1 MSQTSLVTSL
11 ISLIVLEVSGGPSIS
26 LEAATAL
33 DTDGSGKVE
42 LNEIIAFARSHG
54 LDVNAVETEFASFDR
69 DQDGTLDISEL
80 NATLGAGDATRPNAE
95 KVTLRTRSQPNANEA
110 ASQAERQS
118 PPKAA
123 SHAETQTSPQAPSQA
138 ETQTPPQ
145 SLQNPPQAMIRMH
158 NQNAQASN
166 SVQSVPR
173 PAPPAAISETTAV
186 AQPSQPATNAVSTA
200 QAASAESVTPDV
212 SAAQSMIKALDTDGS
227 GVVEKN
233 EVDAFAKSQGL
244 SAAETAEEF
253 KDLDKN
259 HDGQLDSSEISS
271 TVAQYTSTAAP
282 VPVAAATKP
291 APAITNRAP
300 VNANVAPAVV
310 KPAPAIPAAPARVAT
325 QKTPELPAP
334 PAKKATET
342 ESSSES
348 SESSPMLATDP
359 EEIVKTLVQNTAQAD
374 RTVAQLFALK
384 ASNDLAK
391 RDKDLEEAN
400 ALEQKAIALR
410 GQAQKVAGDAIESAE
425 QAAQKVGR
433 QIMEK
438 ALDEAQNLENQ
449 AKKVEGRAASINAKA
464 KVAMSQAIQAQSSAS
479 KAVEDLVTSSA
490 LDAKENEQEKI

>member
-1 MSQTSLVTSL
+1 MSRTSLVYL
-11 ISLIVLEVSGGPSIS
+11 ISFIVLEVSAGPSIS

-54 LDVNAVETEFASFDR
+54 LDVNAVQTEFASFDR

-80 NATLGAGDATRPNAE
+80 NATLGAGDANRPSAE
-95 KVTLRTRSQPNANEA
+95 KVTLRTKPQPNTNEA
-110 ASQAERQS
+110 ASQAETR
-118 PPKAA
+118 
-123 SHAETQTSPQAPSQA
+123 
-138 ETQTPPQ
+138 TPPQ
-145 SLQNPPQAMIRMH
+145 TLQNPPQTMIRMH
-158 NQNAQASN
+158 DQNAQTSN

-173 PAPPAAISETTAV
+173 PAPVATAGVQNTQPAA
-186 AQPSQPATNAVSTA
+186 NAVSAA
-200 QAASAESVTPDV
+200 QAEPVDSPAPDV

-227 GVVEKN
+227 GVVEKS

-282 VPVAAATKP
+282 VPVAAAAKP
-291 APAITNRAP
+291 APAIQAP
-300 VNANVAPAVV
+300 PPVANVAPAIA
-310 KPAPAIPAAPARVAT
+310 KPAPVIPAAPAPMVT
-325 QKTPELPAP
+325 KKTKSPAP
-334 PAKKATET
+334 PVKTAKQTK
-342 ESSSES
+342 SSSES

-400 ALEQKAIALR
+400 TLEQKATALR
-410 GQAQKVAGDAIESAE
+410 GQAQKVAADAIESAE

-449 AKKVEGRAASINAKA
+449 ANKVEGRAASINAKA

-490 LDAKENEQEKI
+490 LDAKETDQEKI